1 MSENAKGE
9 KKKKKE
15 RKEGQPWWLHTVLQS
30 SQGLTVAQYARPKQH
45 RNWLQRMTQ
54 VKSWPHVAWPVE
66 ITASSAV
73 NIDFAEPV
81 FTSGA
86 SWRSLVAIHLWFR
99 PISLVLRDVCNS
111 LRIQGCLYDLSH
123 SAELWLRSR
132 DVAVGTWSAA
142 KKECITQTWS
152 SERETQDVLL
162 SRLAVQYGGNWN
174 PNTPGEKRL
183 LLNQSMNKHE
193 MLR

>member
-1 MSENAKGE
+1 MIVQTHLSLSRDSGNTIFLHKVFGSRCVWKCQRKKKRKE
-9 KKKKKE
+9 KKA
-15 RKEGQPWWLHTVLQS
+15 QPWWLHTVLQS

-45 RNWLQRMTQ
+45 RNWLQGMTQ

-111 LRIQGCLYDLSH
+111 PRIQGCLYDLSH
-123 SAELWLRSR
+123 SAELRLRSR
-132 DVAVGTWSAA
+132 DVAAGIGPAA
-142 KKECITQTWS
+142 KKN
-152 SERETQDVLL
+152 V
-162 SRLAVQYGGNWN
+162 
-174 PNTPGEKRL
+174 
-183 LLNQSMNKHE
+183 
-193 MLR
+193 